1 MSVVDRT
8 SASFDRGTPSCACM
22 PGVTEYIHRTFVK
35 ECGYHLSFPAH
46 QTLIDRSHCALH
58 MTYHPFAFVEVND
71 AYFSTLRE
79 RDRREFVVGC
89 MVRMLRSLGRRT
101 GTLERAAAAGT
112 SPPDRKR
119 TKSCDALP
127 STVERRCLCS
137 TGRVRRDTASVRRRD
152 KDWAMEYQTLSRSLG
167 RPHCV
172 PLSRCP

>member
-1 MSVVDRT
+1 M
-8 SASFDRGTPSCACM
+8 F
-22 PGVTEYIHRTFVK
+22 GVTEYIQRTFVE
-35 ECGYHLSFPAH
+35 ECGYHLSEWHLVLSCASVNNRSV
-46 QTLIDRSHCALH
+46 TLRASRDVLPCR
-58 MTYHPFAFVEVND
+58 FVEVIV
-71 AYFSTLRE
+71 AYFSTQRE
-79 RDRREFVVGC
+79 QNRREFVVGC

-119 TKSCDALP
+119 TTSYDALP
-127 STVERRCLCS
+127 STVRRRCLCS
-137 TGRVRRDTASVRRRD
+137 TGRVRRDTASARRRD